1 MTGVGAL
8 ELLTIGVVAGLAAV
22 ERKGFL
28 QAMLSRPIALAP
40 LTGLAL
46 GDLEAGLLLGPPLEL
61 LWLGAVNL
69 GAALPQHETLGAA
82 AVTGG
87 AVLAGRAL
95 GGGVTPAV
103 AVLAVA
109 LASAL
114 ALLGR
119 GTDRLIEDWNVR
131 LAARAEALVER
142 DAPRA
147 AVRANLY
154 GLALPFCVSFVLAPL
169 GALVAALAVPVLLRH
184 APWAGAPL
192 GFAWAALGGFA
203 AAAGA
208 RAFRTQRGL
217 GLLASGAALAVV
229 AGRLAGAWG

>member
-1 MTGVGAL
+1 VIPAAPLDLLAVGL
-8 ELLTIGVVAGLAAV
+8 VAGLAAI

-28 QAMLSRPIALAP
+28 QAMLSRPVALAP
-40 LTGLAL
+40 LTGLVL

-69 GAALPQHETLGAA
+69 GAALPQHEALGAA
-82 AVTGG
+82 AATGG

-95 GGGVTPAV
+95 GTGVTPAV

-109 LASAL
+109 GVAAL
-114 ALLGR
+114 AVLGR

-147 AVRANLY
+147 AVRANLW
-154 GLALPFCVSFVLAPL
+154 GLALPFGVSFLLAPA
-169 GALVAALAVPVLLRH
+169 GALAAALAVPAALRAVPGA
-184 APWAGAPL
+184 APAL
-192 GFAWAALGGFA
+192 GWSWAALCGFA

-208 RAFRTQRGL
+208 LAFRAPRGA
-217 GLLASGAALAVV
+217 GLFAAGAALALV
-229 AGRLAGAWG
+229 AGRLAGVLG